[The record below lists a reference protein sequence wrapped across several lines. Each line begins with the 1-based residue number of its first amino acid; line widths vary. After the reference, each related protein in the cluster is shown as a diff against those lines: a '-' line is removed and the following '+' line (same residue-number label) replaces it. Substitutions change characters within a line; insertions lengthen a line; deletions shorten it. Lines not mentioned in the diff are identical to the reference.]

1 MTARLTLERPWLS
14 VRTEAPVRV
23 LSWALNR
30 PGFTT
35 TREIVWREV
44 RNADLQVGDMAPD
57 LRLRDH
63 TGRTIELSDYLGEKN
78 VVLAFLPGAFTPK

>member
-1 MTARLTLERPWLS
+1 MNKTTSIYIVVTLIIGL
-14 VRTEAPVRV
+14 V
-23 LSWALNR
+23 LGYVGTMLFGISGA
-30 PGFTT
+30 GQ
-35 TREIVWREV
+35 V

-78 VVLAFLPGAFTPK
+78 VVLAFLPGAFTPI

>member
-1 MTARLTLERPWLS
+1 MNKTTSIYIVVTLIIGL
-14 VRTEAPVRV
+14 V
-23 LSWALNR
+23 L
-30 PGFTT
+30 GYVGTT
-35 TREIVWREV
+35 LFGISGAGQV

-78 VVLAFLPGAFTPK
+78 VVLAFLPGAFTPI

>member
-1 MTARLTLERPWLS
+1 MNKTTSIYVVVSLIIGLALGYVGITLFGIS
-14 VRTEAPVRV
+14 GA
-23 LSWALNR
+23 
-30 PGFTT
+30 GQ
-35 TREIVWREV
+35 V

-78 VVLAFLPGAFTPK
+78 VVLAFLPGAFTPI